1 MNLVKLAVGIKS
13 VNELKVR
20 QALRYKKH
28 NENLHITRLFP
39 KKFELIKN
47 KGSMFW
53 VINGYI
59 SVRQKI
65 VSLKKV
71 KHEDGKNYCHILL
84 DQELIE
90 TRNTRYRA
98 FQGWRYLKPE
108 NSPKDLLRD
117 KSKINSELYK
127 ILQDLYLI

>member
-28 NENLHITRLFP
+28 NKNLHITRLFP

-117 KSKINSELYK
+117 ESKLNSELYK

>member
-13 VNELKVR
+13 VNELKTR
-20 QALRYKKH
+20 QTLRYKKH
-28 NENLHITRLFP
+28 NKNIHITRLFP
-39 KKFELIKN
+39 KKFESIKN

-65 VSLKKV
+65 VSLEKV

-84 DQELIE
+84 HKDLIE
-90 TRNTRYRA
+90 TRNIRHRA
-98 FQGWRYLKPE
+98 FQGW
-108 NSPKDLLRD
+108 D
-117 KSKINSELYK
+117 I
-127 ILQDLYLI
+127 